1 MKKILLSLFTGFSA
15 LVFGQNYV
23 NQVIIVNEGYYDYM
37 SSQIVEPVTVA
48 VYDPATQVYQVV
60 NTLVSERF
68 ASDAIV
74 VGNEYY
80 VAADQTIYKFDLD
93 SHQELASVSCPGV
106 RNIAHTDGKI
116 IATRGE
122 YMIAFTSYLHVY
134 NAADLTLVQE
144 FTTANGPQFPSQNLV
159 VDGTNVYFAVNN
171 GFDWGNEVGLIGKLD
186 LSTMTYGNEIDLG
199 VDGKNPDNMM
209 IKDGFIYTVNNKDW
223 SGASISKVSFDGS
236 TNSTINLA
244 SASTGCGTSSLRD
257 DKIIYQISMESVL
270 NEFNV
275 AGMNVV
281 GPVAGFDLNYY
292 ELAQDPVSGNLYTSV
307 TDFFSYGTI
316 YVYDASN
323 NVVTNFAAGVSPG
336 TIVFDVRSSAG
347 IEAFTNEVSVY
358 PNPFEDRLM
367 INGVNGVYYVTTIAG
382 SIVANGN
389 LSGEDQIDL
398 SLLNAGQYLLNI
410 QVEDGRVITKKIN
423 KN

>member
-1 MKKILLSLFTGFSA
+1 MKKILFSLFTGFSA

-37 SSQIVEPVTVA
+37 SSQIVEPVTVG
-48 VYDPATQVYQVV
+48 VYDPSTQVYQVV
-60 NTLVSERF
+60 NTLTNERF

-80 VAADQTIYKFDLD
+80 VAADQSIYKFDLD

-106 RNIAHTDGKI
+106 RNIAYADGKV

-122 YMIAFTSYLHVY
+122 YLVTFSSYLHVY
-134 NAADLTLVQE
+134 NAADLALVQE

-159 VDGTNVYFAVNN
+159 VDGTNVYVAVNN

-223 SGASISKVSFDGS
+223 SGASISKVSFDG
-236 TNSTINLA
+236 TMNSTTNLA

-257 DKIIYQISMESVL
+257 DKIIYQISMESVM

-281 GPVAGFDLNYY
+281 GPVAGLDMNYY
-292 ELAQDPVSGNLYTSV
+292 ELSQEPVSGNLYTSV

-347 IEAFTNEVSVY
+347 VEAFSNEVSVF
-358 PNPFEDRLM
+358 PNPFEDRLS
-367 INGVNGVYYVTTIAG
+367 IDGVIGSYYITTIAG
-382 SIVANGN
+382 SIVASGN
-389 LSGEDQIDL
+389 LSGYNQVDL
-398 SLLNAGQYLLNI
+398 SKLNAGQYLLSI
-410 QVEDGRVITKKIN
+410 QGKDGSLTTKKIN
-423 KN
+423 KK